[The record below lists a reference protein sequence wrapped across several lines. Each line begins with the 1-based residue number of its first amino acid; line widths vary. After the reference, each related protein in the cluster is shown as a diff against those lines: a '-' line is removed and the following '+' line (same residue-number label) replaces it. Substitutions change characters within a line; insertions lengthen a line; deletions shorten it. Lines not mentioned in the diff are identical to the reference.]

1 MHRHL
6 LGWLAVIALAVL
18 LTTAC
23 GATRRVTTAAS
34 ALPGCPSAAP
44 RLTPPHRPHTP
55 APIIRPAATAAVI
68 CQYAPPLS
76 GGKGGASPVRRL
88 VLSGAAAAGLVA
100 ALDEAGPLTPHA
112 ARCDRPAGLLP
123 FDQLVRLSYA
133 GGTTSEALVT
143 FTSCE
148 LAVVTAAGGS
158 GTLTSP
164 FQDDLFAY
172 TVITAHDR
180 GPRVPDV
187 IGLSVSAAVSAAR
200 HHQFGLTVN
209 GEVTDAAV
217 PFGTVVFQTLPAGA
231 IDAGPSPVSI
241 GVFLAVGSASACRP
255 GQLRLDYRAGGAG
268 AGNDFG
274 NIIFRDVARQPCRL
288 TGRVAITGMDAS
300 GQAVT
305 NTATGSVAPPGVLS
319 PDTPRVRDGAWPQPA
334 SLVYLWSLIAEYR
347 DAATPSGLCTQHV
360 VPAAWRVRLP
370 NGAVVM
376 VPNADAQTPTPLE
389 ASGAFVTCRG
399 QFGAASQLEF
409 FSS

>member
-1 MHRHL
+1 
-6 LGWLAVIALAVL
+6 
-18 LTTAC
+18 
-23 GATRRVTTAAS
+23 
-34 ALPGCPSAAP
+34 
-44 RLTPPHRPHTP
+44 
-55 APIIRPAATAAVI
+55 
-68 CQYAPPLS
+68 LS
-76 GGKGGASPVRRL
+76 GGKGDASPVRRL
-88 VLSGAAAAGLVA
+88 VLTGAAAAGLVA

-123 FDQLVRLSYA
+123 FDQLIRLSYA
-133 GGTTSEALVT
+133 DGTTNEALVT

-148 LAVVTAAGGS
+148 LSVVTAAGGS

-172 TVITAHDR
+172 TMITAHDR

-200 HHQFGLTVN
+200 HHQFSLTVD
-209 GEVTDAAV
+209 GEATDAAV
-217 PFGTVVFQTLPAGA
+217 PFGTVIFQTLPAGA
-231 IDAGPSPVSI
+231 VDVGPSPVSI
-241 GVFLAVGSASACRP
+241 GVFLAVGSAPACRP

-274 NIIFRDVARQPCRL
+274 NIIFRDVAGQPCRL
-288 TGRVAITGMDAS
+288 AGRVAITGVDAS
-300 GQAVT
+300 GHAVT

-319 PDTPRVRDGAWPQPA
+319 PDTPRVRDGAWPPAA

-370 NGAVVM
+370 GGAVVM
-376 VPNADAQTPTPLE
+376 VPNADPGAQVGFDP
-389 ASGAFVTCRG
+389 SKGFITCRG
-399 QFGAASQLEF
+399 RFSAVSQPVFFGS
-409 FSS
+409 